1 MRVNMLKMCLNW
13 KVLAGLGAVGAG
25 VYAFAPGLSASA
37 VSLLLLAVCPL
48 SMVVMMAAMNSG
60 RGERE
65 APADNAAA
73 ARATACRLRGPGDE
87 ATELAGTGTRRCR
100 ADVGTLPRPAGQPLL
115 IPRS

>member
-73 ARATACRLRGPGDE
+73 ARATPADSEDLEMKLRNSQGQE
-87 ATELAGTGTRRCR
+87 R
-100 ADVGTLPRPAGQPLL
+100 AVAEQMSV
-115 IPRS
+115 RSRDQRVSRS